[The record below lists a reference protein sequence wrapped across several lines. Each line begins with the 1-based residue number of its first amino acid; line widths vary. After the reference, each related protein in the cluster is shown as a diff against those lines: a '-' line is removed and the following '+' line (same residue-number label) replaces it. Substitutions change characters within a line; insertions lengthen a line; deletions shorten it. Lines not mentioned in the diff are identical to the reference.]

1 MFVLNVLCFLL
12 GTVVDRVICHPTEF
26 DFYLCSHAGIQVVH
40 LNLFWVFHL
49 PSHFFVNHLHVFQGT
64 SRPTH
69 YHVLH
74 DENKFTADGLQVLTN
89 NLCYTYVSFISLG
102 IYNSTMIVDYLFL
115 ILRVIT
121 GMLDARDRYLLV
133 RMNF

>member
-1 MFVLNVLCFLL
+1 ML
-12 GTVVDRVICHPTEF
+12 
-26 DFYLCSHAGIQVVH
+26 
-40 LNLFWVFHL
+40 
-49 PSHFFVNHLHVFQGT
+49 QGT

-89 NLCYTYVSFISLG
+89 NLCYTYVSFISVG
-102 IYNSTMIVDYLFL
+102 IYNSTMIGNCGSSLFFFC
-115 ILRVIT
+115 VIT
-121 GMLDARDRYLLV
+121 GMLDAHVQYLLV